1 VTSPTEQTIVPLRV
15 DATGRVAPVT
25 EVRSTLL
32 ASSILALREM
42 GHFDAYLTKLPHD
55 YHAPVLESVAGSWLP
70 IAVAVAHY
78 SAADALGLTA
88 REQFEIGRSVAER
101 VQNTALGT
109 LLRVAKTAGVTP
121 WVGLGHFQRLWDRL
135 LRGGAGSVVRLGP
148 KEARVEIHGVAL
160 VDIPYFRNGWRGM
173 FAGSGELFCSKIYV
187 TEITTRTTPSS
198 MSLRVA
204 WA

>member
-1 VTSPTEQTIVPLRV
+1 VASPTEQTIVPLRL
-15 DATGRVAPVT
+15 DATGKIAPVT

-42 GHFDAYLTKLPHD
+42 AHFEAYLANLPAS
-55 YHAPVLESVAGSWLP
+55 YHATVLESVAGSWLP
-70 IAVAVAHY
+70 VAAGVAHY
-78 SAADALGLTA
+78 SAADALGLSA
-88 REQFEIGRSVAER
+88 REQFEIGRSVAVR

-109 LLRVAKTAGVTP
+109 LVRVAKSAGVTP
-121 WVGLGHFQRLWDRL
+121 WIGLGHFQRLWDRL

-148 KEARVEIHGVAL
+148 KEARIEIHGVAM
-160 VDIPYFRNGWRGM
+160 VAIPYFRNGWRGM

-187 TEITTRTTPSS
+187 TEMTSRTTPTS